1 MGERAIYISSTDVE
15 LKDAPFPR
23 EWVVSGDPRAR
34 MAELS
39 RSRDGAAVSVVWDC
53 TAGEFDWRFGVDEWV
68 HILEGAVE
76 VRDEEGRWSE
86 LGPGSVALFRSGVV
100 ARWRV
105 RGYVRKLA
113 ICRVAMPAPLG
124 FALRAFVKL
133 RSMLM
138 PGGMHDAAR
147 VG

>member
-1 MGERAIYISSTDVE
+1 MGEPAIYISTTDVA
-15 LKDAPFPR
+15 LNDAPIPKD
-23 EWVVSGDPRAR
+23 WIVSGEPRAR

-76 VRDEEGRWSE
+76 VRDEQGQWSE
-86 LGPGSVALFRSGVV
+86 LAPGSVALFRAGVV
-100 ARWRV
+100 SRWRV
-105 RGYVRKLA
+105 RTYVRKLA
-113 ICRVAMPAPLG
+113 ICRVAMPVPMG

-133 RSMLM
+133 RGMLT
-138 PGGMHDAAR
+138 GGSHNAASAA
-147 VG
+147 